1 MATKKRSHYREPSGD
16 SLTWTKEDRRAMRQ
30 SRANNQS
37 SRYQREVAI
46 EKAHAAAR
54 PQEPTK

>member
-1 MATKKRSHYREPSGD
+1 MATKKRTRALTADEL
-16 SLTWTKEDRRAMRQ
+16 SLTPADRAAIRQ
-30 SRANNQS
+30 ARNNSQS

-54 PQEPTK
+54 PQEPSK

>member
-1 MATKKRSHYREPSGD
+1 MATKKRRRGLTADEQ
-16 SLTWTKEDRRAMRQ
+16 SLTPADRAAIRL
-30 SRANNQS
+30 SRANTLS

>member
-1 MATKKRSHYREPSGD
+1 MATKKRTRALTADEQ
-16 SLTWTKEDRRAMRQ
+16 SLTLADRAAIRQ
-30 SRANNQS
+30 ARINSQS

-54 PQEPTK
+54 PPEPRK

>member
-1 MATKKRSHYREPSGD
+1 MATNKRRRALTADEQ
-16 SLTWTKEDRRAMRQ
+16 SLTPADRAAIRL
-30 SRANNQS
+30 SRANTQS

-54 PQEPTK
+54 PTEPRK

>member
-1 MATKKRSHYREPSGD
+1 MATKKRTRALSADEQA
-16 SLTWTKEDRRAMRQ
+16 LTPADRAAIRQ
-30 SRANNQS
+30 ARINAQS

>member
-1 MATKKRSHYREPSGD
+1 MATKKR
-16 SLTWTKEDRRAMRQ
+16 RRALTADEQALTPADRAAIRQ
-30 SRANNQS
+30 SRINTQS

-54 PQEPTK
+54 PQESTK

>member
-1 MATKKRSHYREPSGD
+1 MKKRRRT
-16 SLTWTKEDRRAMRQ
+16 LTADEQALTPADRAAIRQ
-30 SRANNQS
+30 SRINTQS

-54 PQEPTK
+54 PQESTK

>member
-1 MATKKRSHYREPSGD
+1 MVTKKRTRALTADEQ
-16 SLTWTKEDRRAMRQ
+16 SLTPADRAAIQQARI
-30 SRANNQS
+30 NTQS

-54 PQEPTK
+54 PTEPRK

>member
-1 MATKKRSHYREPSGD
+1 MATKKRTRALTADELGLTAADRAAIRQARINSH
-16 SLTWTKEDRRAMRQ
+16 
-30 SRANNQS
+30 S

>member
-1 MATKKRSHYREPSGD
+1 MATKKR
-16 SLTWTKEDRRAMRQ
+16 RRALTADEQALTPADRAAIRL
-30 SRANNQS
+30 SRANTQS

-54 PQEPTK
+54 PTDQRK

>member
-1 MATKKRSHYREPSGD
+1 MATKKR
-16 SLTWTKEDRRAMRQ
+16 RRALTADEQALTPADRAAIRL
-30 SRANNQS
+30 SRANTLS

-54 PQEPTK
+54 PTEPRK

>member
-1 MATKKRSHYREPSGD
+1 MATKKR
-16 SLTWTKEDRRAMRQ
+16 RRALTVDERALTPADRVAIRQ
-30 SRANNQS
+30 AINNSQS

-54 PQEPTK
+54 PTEPRK